1 MQEEK
6 KFLFEEGCGNI
17 MDRREFLNTA
27 AALGD
32 FCAVG
37 SFQKRKTVIFGG
49 NVCDGSG
56 AEPSALDLLL
66 EGERIADIGAP
77 GSFDAVPAERISAK
91 GLTVVPG
98 FIDAHSHDDGSKI
111 LFPKMRTKL
120 LQGVT
125 TTVDGNCGNSPCCD
139 RQSLAGKEWRGLA
152 EYATLLKRE
161 PASVN
166 TVSLCGHNTIRR
178 MVMGNSSAKP
188 SAAELKE
195 MQALLAQAFEAGA
208 AGWTTGL
215 TYFPGKFADTEELL
229 ALSAVTKGSRRV
241 YATHIRSEGDELIPA
256 VKEAIA
262 IGKAGSSEVEISHLK
277 TIFPRN
283 YHKIGA
289 LMDALESAREEMILH
304 ADRYP
309 YVYSSTRIG
318 QILPPPFDRDVAVAE
333 KLRSS
338 EAFQQEVET
347 ALRSSPRDLASTIL
361 CRSGRSIAAI
371 AEGKGCSLEHAAM
384 EILMES
390 PEQKAGFLCMSEE
403 NMRTILAKP
412 WVCAG
417 SDGLA
422 MLLDDPGNTG
432 HPRSVGTFPRFFRIV
447 SKLCGAGEA
456 VRRMTSL
463 PATIFHIP
471 ERGMIRKGY
480 YADLVLLD
488 LEWYDS
494 TADFSD
500 TDPMPKG
507 VARVLVNGRT
517 AWDENAPERI
527 GRHGRFLAIS

>member
-1 MQEEK
+1 M
-6 KFLFEEGCGNI
+6 EEGDGDI
-17 MDRREFLNTA
+17 MDRREFLKTT
-27 AALGD
+27 AALGG
-32 FCAVG
+32 FCAAG
-37 SFQKRKTVIFGG
+37 SFQKSKTVIFGG

-77 GSFDAVPAERISAK
+77 GSFDAVPAERISVK

-111 LFPKMRTKL
+111 RFPEMRTKL

-125 TTVDGNCGNSPCCD
+125 TTVDGNCGNSACCD

-152 EYATLLKRE
+152 EYAALLKRE

-178 MVMGNSSAKP
+178 LVMGNSSAKP

-195 MQALLAQAFEAGA
+195 MQTLLEQAFQAGA

-229 ALSAVTKGSRRV
+229 ALSAVTKGSSKV
-241 YATHIRSEGDELIPA
+241 YASHVRSEGDELIPA

-262 IGKAGSSEVEISHLK
+262 IGKAGSGEVEISHLK

-289 LMDALESAREEMILH
+289 LLETLERGREEMILH

-309 YVYSSTRIG
+309 YVFSSTRIG
-318 QILPPPFDRDVAVAE
+318 QILPAPYDRDVTLAE
-333 KLRSS
+333 HLRSS
-338 EAFQQEVET
+338 APFREEIKEA
-347 ALRSSPRDLASTIL
+347 LKRSPRDLATTIL
-361 CRSGRSIAAI
+361 CQKGRTIAAI
-371 AEGKGCSLEHAAM
+371 AEGKGCSIEHAAM
-384 EILMES
+384 EVLMES
-390 PEQKAGFLCMSEE
+390 PEQKAAFLCMSEE
-403 NMRTILAKP
+403 NMLKILSLP

-417 SDGLA
+417 SDGLS
-422 MLLDDPGNTG
+422 MLLDDPGCVG
-432 HPRSVGTFPRFFRIV
+432 HPRSVGTFPRFFRVV
-447 SKLCGAGEA
+447 SERCGIGEA
-456 VRRMTSL
+456 IRRMTSL

-480 YADLVLLD
+480 FADLVILD
-488 LEWYDS
+488 LAKYDS
-494 TADFSD
+494 RAGFFGEER
-500 TDPMPKG
+500 MPSG
-507 VARVLVNGRT
+507 VVRVLVNGRT
-517 AWDENAPERI
+517 AWDENAPECI